1 MIGQSTS
8 HGFNYGIQLV
18 ILQTFQKASG
28 NPQCIH
34 IGVIIG
40 QSQNLTIVTDKSR
53 IKIRIVSHQNG
64 AFAEIHK
71 SRQDHRNIRGIFHHS
86 VIDARQFLDFKRNGS
101 FRINKFTELLRDDT
115 ILHLDGTDFDDTV
128 IHRTESRC
136 LNIKND
142 KRRIQA
148 LPSGV
153 RDNIFDIIHQIPFH
167 AVNDLKVLALYTVI
181 GIRESL
187 NNTMICNG
195 HGLMS
200 PSHSRLQK
208 LLHIRYA
215 IHIAHGGMAMQLHTL
230 NRAVIHAFLREIRNG
245 LNTGYRTKGNIMLKL
260 VHHGNGLHFDESP
273 FL

>member
-1 MIGQSTS
+1 MIGQGTS

-40 QSQNLTIVTDKSR
+40 QPQNLTIMSDKSR
-53 IKIRIVSHQNG
+53 IKIRIVGYQNG

-86 VIDARQFLDFKRNGS
+86 VIDTCQLLDFKRNRS
-101 FRINKFTELLRDDT
+101 FRIDKFTELLRDDT

-136 LNIKND
+136 LNIKNN
-142 KRRIQA
+142 KGRIQA
-148 LPSGV
+148 LPSGI
-153 RDNIFDIIHQIPFH
+153 RDNILDIIYQIPFH
-167 AVNDLKVLALYTVI
+167 AVNDLEVLALHAVI
-181 GIRESL
+181 SIRKSL
-187 NNTMICNG
+187 DNAMIRNG
-195 HGLMS
+195 HSLMA

-208 LLHIRYA
+208 LLHIRHT
-215 IHIAHGGMAMQLHTL
+215 IHIAHGSMAVQLHTL
-230 NRAVIHAFLREIRNG
+230 NRAVIHAFLCEIRNG
-245 LNTGYRTKGNIMLKL
+245 LNTGYRTKGNIMFKL
-260 VHHGNGLHFDESP
+260 VHHGNGLHLDKGS

>member
-1 MIGQSTS
+1 M
-8 HGFNYGIQLV
+8 
-18 ILQTFQKASG
+18 
-28 NPQCIH
+28 
-34 IGVIIG
+34 
-40 QSQNLTIVTDKSR
+40 TDKSR

-86 VIDARQFLDFKRNGS
+86 VIDARQFLDFKRNGP
-101 FRINKFTELLRDDT
+101 FRIDKFTELLRDDT

-136 LNIKND
+136 LNIKNY

-153 RDNIFDIIHQIPFH
+153 RDNVFDIIHQIPFH

-187 NNTMICNG
+187 NNAMICNC